1 MLRKRKKDEEERE
14 KAGSDMLY
22 LTGHE
27 TCSFELFPLHY
38 VTFDIICME
47 TLGGFAQK
55 PRRGGTFSGAK
66 AEVPLMQQTKKS
78 AN

>member
-14 KAGSDMLY
+14 KAGLDMLY